1 MDKYIEVL
9 CKQNP
14 KMKLECNNPDC
25 KCTTEVNSKD
35 VFKNKE
41 YILTCPHCETETPY
55 DTTKFVDDF
64 KKQMKALGI
73 TVK

>member
-1 MDKYIEVL
+1 
-9 CKQNP
+9 
-14 KMKLECNNPDC
+14 MKLKCNNPEC

-35 VFKNKE
+35 VCKNKE
-41 YILTCPHCETETPY
+41 YILSCSHCKNETSY

-64 KKQMKALGI
+64 KKQMKALGV

>member
-14 KMKLECNNPDC
+14 KIKLECNNPEC
-25 KCTTEVNSKD
+25 KCITEVKSKD
-35 VFKNKE
+35 IFKNKE
-41 YILTCPHCETETPY
+41 YILTCPHCKTETPY
-55 DTTKFVDDF
+55 DTTEFVNDF
-64 KKQMKALGI
+64 KKQMKALGV